1 MGGYIRIEDI
11 SRGRIVGLH
20 SLRSDGEAIAVSSEQ
35 LELELLVA
43 VELLRA
49 TPKFWNVVALWVAA
63 LPDDVPGGYTIR
75 ITTLDGFPVRASVT
89 SRLRAAIAR
98 LFETME
104 TRNGGGWSGL
114 VLQTA
119 WTSPRTWAYDVAYEY
134 QGLLPK
140 IIDSS
145 ALRTGE

>member
-1 MGGYIRIEDI
+1 M
-11 SRGRIVGLH
+11 
-20 SLRSDGEAIAVSSEQ
+20 
-35 LELELLVA
+35 
-43 VELLRA
+43 
-49 TPKFWNVVALWVAA
+49 TLWVAA

-89 SRLRAAIAR
+89 RRLRAAIAR
-98 LFETME
+98 LFEAME
-104 TRNGGGWSGL
+104 ARNGGAWSGL

-134 QGLLPK
+134 QGSLAK

-145 ALRTGE
+145 ALRER